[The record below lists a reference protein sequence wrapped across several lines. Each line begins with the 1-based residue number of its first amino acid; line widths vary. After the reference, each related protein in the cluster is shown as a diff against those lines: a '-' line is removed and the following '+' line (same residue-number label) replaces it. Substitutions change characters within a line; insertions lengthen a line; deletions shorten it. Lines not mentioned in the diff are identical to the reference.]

1 MLFCPV
7 FIRLFLN
14 NAGVISNNREKTVC
28 VVIDIYISVSELKN
42 SLETLFC
49 NSADLSVRE
58 VTLNSCRQIKA
69 LIITMEGMVDKEG
82 LAQSAVNPLMSFDF
96 KRKTPQEVFDLVLY
110 SVLASCDV
118 AEFSGTEKLISYITS
133 GFTVIAID
141 GAEGLIAVGAQGFAF
156 RGVTEPE
163 SEVVQRGAREGF
175 TEPLRVNM
183 SLIRRRIKDP
193 DLVFE
198 QVTVGEKSK
207 TQLMLCYLKS
217 AVSPKLLNKLR
228 KRLDSCDLET
238 VLASGYLTEYL
249 EDPHTSRLFS
259 GVGISERPDTVCGKL
274 TEGRIAVI
282 VDGTPAVIIVPRLF
296 VEEFQGVDD
305 YSNRTYYAAFVRLLK
320 YFSFFVSVF
329 LPALYTALAQF
340 HPEYFPTWILIK
352 TSKSLSRTPLPVTLE
367 VLLITFVYEIMKEA
381 GLRIPKSLGHA
392 VSIVG
397 ALVIGES
404 AVSAGIISSSTLMVV
419 ATAAICS
426 YVTSPLYPPITMLR
440 FALVIVAGFLGLWGI
455 VLATALILI
464 SMCSK
469 TSLGVP
475 YLSALSPFSLRSM
488 RDVFVRAGWKSL
500 SKRTIK
506 VQNFAETEE
515 I

>member
-1 MLFCPV
+1 M
-7 FIRLFLN
+7 N
-14 NAGVISNNREKTVC
+14 YSVIKLKT
-28 VVIDIYISVSELKN
+28 EL
-42 SLETLFC
+42 TRRFAD
-49 NSADLSVRE
+49 SADLSARE
-58 VTLNSCRQIKA
+58 IILRSERRTSA

-82 LAQSAVNPLMSFDF
+82 LAQAAVNPLMSYSFGS
-96 KRKTPQEVFDLVLY
+96 KTPQKIEREILET
-110 SVLASCDV
+110 VLASSDV
-118 AEFSGTEKLISYITS
+118 TEFSGIDKLISFITS
-133 GFTVIAID
+133 GFTVIAVD
-141 GAEGLIAVGAQGFAF
+141 GVEKMIAVGAQGYAF
-156 RGVTEPE
+156 RGVSEPE

-183 SLIRRRIKDP
+183 SLIRRRMKNP

-198 QVTVGEKSK
+198 QLTVGKESR
-207 TQLMLCYLKS
+207 TEIMICYLQS
-217 AVSPKLLNKLR
+217 AASPKLIQMLR
-228 KRLDSCDLET
+228 ERLTECDLET
-238 VLASGYLTEYL
+238 VLAAGYLSEYL
-249 EDPHTSRLFS
+249 EDRKTSRLFS

-274 TEGRIAVI
+274 TEGRAAII
-282 VDGTPAVIIVPRLF
+282 VDGTPAVMLVPHLF

-305 YSNRTYYAAFVRLLK
+305 YSNRTYYAAFIRTLK
-320 YFSFFVSVF
+320 YLSFMISVF
-329 LPALYTALAQF
+329 LPAIYTAFARF
-340 HPEYFPTWILIK
+340 HPEYFPIWILIK
-352 TSKSLSRTPLPVTLE
+352 TSKSLSETPLPVTLE

-404 AVSAGIISSSTLMVV
+404 AVTAGIISSSTLMVV

-440 FALVIVAGFLGLWGI
+440 FIFIITGGLLGLWGI
-455 VLATALILI
+455 VLATALVLI

-469 TSLGVP
+469 TSMGVP
-475 YLSALSPFSLRSM
+475 YLSSLSPFSLRTM
-488 RDVFVRAGWKSL
+488 RDVFIRADWRTL
-500 SKRTIK
+500 SGHTIK

>member
-1 MLFCPV
+1 
-7 FIRLFLN
+7 
-14 NAGVISNNREKTVC
+14 
-28 VVIDIYISVSELKN
+28 
-42 SLETLFC
+42 
-49 NSADLSVRE
+49 
-58 VTLNSCRQIKA
+58 
-69 LIITMEGMVDKEG
+69 MEGMVDKEG

-118 AEFSGTEKLISYITS
+118 AGFSGTEKLISYITS

-141 GAEGLIAVGAQGFAF
+141 GADGLIAVGAQGFAF

-274 TEGRIAVI
+274 TEGRIAII
-282 VDGTPAVIIVPRLF
+282 VDGTPAVMIVPHLF
-296 VEEFQGVDD
+296 VEEFQSVDD
-305 YSNRTYYAAFVRLLK
+305 YSNRTYYAAFIRLMK
-320 YFSFFVSVF
+320 YLSFFVSVF
-329 LPALYTALAQF
+329 LPGLYVALAQF
-340 HPEYFPTWILIK
+340 HPEYFPTWLLIN
-352 TSKSLSRTPLPVTLE
+352 TSESLAQTPFPVTAE
-367 VLLITFVYEIMKEA
+367 VLAITVVYEIMKEA

-397 ALVIGES
+397 ALVIGDS
-404 AVSAGIISSSTLMVV
+404 AVNAGIISASTLMVV
-419 ATAAICS
+419 ATAAICG
-426 YVTSPLYPPITMLR
+426 YVTSPLYPPIMMLR
-440 FALVIVAGFLGLWGI
+440 LLFIVVGGFTGLWGI
-455 VLATALILI
+455 TLATAVVLIG
-464 SMCSK
+464 MCAK

-475 YLSALSPFSLRSM
+475 YLSSLSPFSLRRM
-488 RDVFVRAGWKSL
+488 RDVFIRAGWRQL
-500 SKRTIK
+500 SKHTIR
-506 VQNFAETEE
+506 VQKFPETEVQDANRG
-515 I
+515 

>member
-1 MLFCPV
+1 MKAS
-7 FIRLFLN
+7 I
-14 NAGVISNNREKTVC
+14 KT
-28 VVIDIYISVSELKN
+28 LKAD
-42 SLETLFC
+42 LEAMFS

-58 VTLNSCRQIKA
+58 IILQSDSFTSAAV
-69 LIITMEGMVDKEG
+69 ITMEGMVDKEG
-82 LAQSAVNPLMSFDF
+82 LAQAAVNPLMAFRFGDSAPTEIFD
-96 KRKTPQEVFDLVLY
+96 TILYTVLT
-110 SVLASCDV
+110 SSDV
-118 AEFSGTEKLISYITS
+118 TEFEGLEQLITFITS
-133 GFTVIAID
+133 GFAVIAVD
-141 GAEGLIAVGAQGFAF
+141 GAEGFIAVGAQGFAF
-156 RGVTEPE
+156 RGVSEPE
-163 SEVVQRGAREGF
+163 SEVVQRGSREGF

-183 SLIRRRIKDP
+183 SLIRRRIKSP

-198 QVTVGEKSK
+198 QMTAGRKSR
-207 TQLMLCYLKS
+207 TELMLCYLQN
-217 AVSPKLLNKLR
+217 AVSPKLLQQLR
-228 KRLDSCDLET
+228 QRLSSCDLET
-238 VLASGYLTEYL
+238 VLASGYLSEYL
-249 EDPHTSRLFS
+249 EDRHTSRLFS

-274 TEGRIAVI
+274 TEGRVAII
-282 VDGTPAVIIVPRLF
+282 VDGTPAVMLVPHLF

-305 YSNRTYYAAFVRLLK
+305 YSNRTYYAAFIRVLK
-320 YFSFFVSVF
+320 YLSFLMSVF
-329 LPALYTALAQF
+329 LPAIYTAFAQF

-352 TSKSLSRTPLPVTLE
+352 TSKSLSETPLPVTLE

-404 AVSAGIISSSTLMVV
+404 AVTAGIISSSTLMVV

-426 YVTSPLYPPITMLR
+426 YVTSPLYPPVTMLR
-440 FALVIVAGFLGLWGI
+440 FIFVIVGGLLGLWGI
-455 VLATALILI
+455 VLSTALVLI

-475 YLSALSPFSLRSM
+475 YLSSLSPFSINTM
-488 RDVFVRAGWKSL
+488 RDVFVRAGWKAL
-500 SKRTIK
+500 SKHTIR